1 MQNITIANQSY
12 SVADITA
19 RFNDAQTNPAVHG
32 VTLASDIANMLAT
45 SITTFANIVQ
55 ATPVVLAA
63 KNKDRNIMKL
73 STLNAMLSS
82 SLATYTNAVKNSA
95 RKQGSDQE
103 KVDNFKAKKAAYTRD
118 ADCAALAT
126 SDKSGMAMIV
136 YLTYPNPRASGQR
149 YFIDADTNEIMSTED
164 VAALMRPA
172 DAKRLLDPP
181 TVTHNKTHD
190 IEHTVS
196 VRSVYLHNIFR
207 VVANKQT
214 ATNF

>member
-19 RFNDAQTNPAVHG
+19 RFNDAQANPDLHG
-32 VTLASDIANMLAT
+32 VKLAGAVSSILAT

-63 KNKDRNIMKL
+63 KNKERNIMKL
-73 STLNAMLSS
+73 SMLNAMLSS

-95 RKQGSDQE
+95 RKQGSDAE
-103 KVDNFKAKKAAYTRD
+103 KVDNFVPRKAAYTRSES
-118 ADCAALAT
+118 CAALAT
-126 SDKSGMAMIV
+126 SDATGKGMIV
-136 YLTYPNPRASGQR
+136 YLTYPNPRAGTKS
-149 YFIDADTNEIMSTED
+149 YFIDADTNQVMSRED
-164 VAALMRPA
+164 VAELMRPA
-172 DAKRLLDPP
+172 DAKRLMDPP

>member
-19 RFNDAQTNPAVHG
+19 RFNDAQTNPDLHG

-63 KNKDRNIMKL
+63 KNKERNIMKL
-73 STLNAMLSS
+73 SMLNAMLSS
-82 SLATYTNAVKNSA
+82 SLDTYTNAVKNSA
-95 RKQGSDQE
+95 KKQGSDAE

-118 ADCAALAT
+118 ASCAALAT
-126 SDKSGMAMIV
+126 SDKSGKGMLV

-149 YFIDADTNEIMSTED
+149 YFIDADTNEILSTEK
-164 VAALMRPA
+164 VASLMRPA
-172 DAKRLLDPP
+172 DARNLLDPP